1 MTAVAEPSAFPAEV
15 TSQLGSILN
24 VTCPI
29 SGDLVGQV
37 SITAPDD
44 VVQAVD
50 KARAAQTAWAAK
62 PLRERAR
69 VFKRFHDLLLDRRE
83 EVLDIVTSETGKTKR
98 DAFVEVFG
106 AAVDARWSAYH
117 GPRDLRSRRVNA
129 AIPFRDTTRINYHPV
144 GVVGVITPW
153 NFPLAIL
160 ASDVFPALMAGNGVV
175 LKPSEHA
182 PLTADW
188 LREGLIDAGLPED
201 LFQVI
206 HGDGAE
212 LGGPLIDNVDFIQ
225 FTGSTRVG
233 FIIAERSAQRLI
245 PYSLELGG
253 KNAIIIL
260 PDANIRQAAT
270 VTLDGAFTNSGQLCL
285 HFERVFVDAS
295 IYEAF
300 TTEITKQIRE
310 IRLGRTDD
318 YTTDMGSLVNGE
330 QFARVQSHV
339 TDAIQQG
346 ASILYGGNPRP
357 DLGPCF
363 FEPTIL
369 TNVPPSA
376 RVFREET
383 FGPVLSI
390 HQVASVDEAV
400 RLTNDS
406 SYGLHAAVI
415 GGNRRHAESIA
426 RQLEVG
432 TVSVNEAYMPW
443 AATSAPLGGRK
454 HSGLGRRHG
463 PEGFRKYTEPQT
475 IVNNRLPWQISSQ
488 ETALSFSDGLADVL
502 VVLLRLWRRI
512 PFIR

>member
-1 MTAVAEPSAFPAEV
+1 MTALVEPSAIPTEA
-15 TSQLGSILN
+15 TSPLGNILN

-37 SITAPDD
+37 PVSTSDD
-44 VVQAVD
+44 VIQSVL
-50 KARAAQTAWAAK
+50 KARAAQKEWAAK
-62 PLRERAR
+62 SLRQRAR

-83 EVLDIVTSETGKTKR
+83 EVLDVVTSETGKTKR

-117 GPRDLRSRRVNA
+117 GPRDLRSRRVKA

-188 LREGLIDAGLPED
+188 LREVMINAGLPED
-201 LFQVI
+201 LFYVV

-212 LGGPLIDNVDFIQ
+212 LGGTLIDNVDFIQ

-233 FIIAERSAQRLI
+233 FIIAERAAKRLI

-270 VTLDGAFTNSGQLCL
+270 VTLDGAFTNSGQLCM
-285 HFERVFVDAS
+285 HFERVYVHDS
-295 IYEAF
+295 IYETF
-300 TTEITKQIRE
+300 TAEIVKQIST

-318 YTTDMGSLVNGE
+318 YSTDMGSLVNGD

-339 TDAIQQG
+339 TDAVQQG
-346 ASILYGGNPRP
+346 ATVLYGGNPRP

-369 TNVPPSA
+369 TDVPPSA
-376 RVFREET
+376 NVYREET

-390 HQVASVDEAV
+390 HRVSSVDEAV
-400 RLTNDS
+400 HLTNDS
-406 SYGLHAAVI
+406 SYGLHAAVM
-415 GGNRRHAESIA
+415 GGNRRRAESVA
-426 RQLEVG
+426 RRLEVG

-454 HSGLGRRHG
+454 NSGMGRRHG

-475 IVNNRLPWQISSQ
+475 TVNNRLPWQISSQ
-488 ETALSFSDGLADVL
+488 ETPLSFSDGFADVL
-502 VVLLRLWRRI
+502 VMLLRLWRRI